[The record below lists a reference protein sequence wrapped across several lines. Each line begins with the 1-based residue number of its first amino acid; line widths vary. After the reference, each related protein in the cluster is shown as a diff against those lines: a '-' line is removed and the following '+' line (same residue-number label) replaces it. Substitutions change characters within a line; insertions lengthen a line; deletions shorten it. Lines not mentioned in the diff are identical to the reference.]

1 MSRTEDSARIE
12 YKAFAAS
19 SSAVVCGAT
28 GAKGDLLQRIIITVV
43 TSGANG
49 TCSITDG
56 AGSAIPLAASTT
68 PIGVFTV
75 EIGARST
82 SGAWKVT
89 TGSACS
95 ALAIGDFS

>member
-1 MSRTEDSARIE
+1 MPRTEDSSRVN

-19 SSAVVCGAT
+19 SSAVVCGAV
-28 GAKGDLLQRIIITVV
+28 GAKGDVIQRIIITVT

-56 AGSAIPLAASTT
+56 GGSAIPLAAASTA
-68 PIGVFTV
+68 IGVYSI
-75 EIGARST
+75 ELGAKST

-95 ALAIGDFS
+95 ALAIGQFT